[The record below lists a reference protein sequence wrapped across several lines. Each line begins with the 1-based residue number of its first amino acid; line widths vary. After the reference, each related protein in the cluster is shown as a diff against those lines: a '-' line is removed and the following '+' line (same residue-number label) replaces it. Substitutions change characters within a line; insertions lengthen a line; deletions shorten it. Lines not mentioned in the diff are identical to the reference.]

1 MGLDRIRRLLLS
13 PLAVIAGVSGAATA
27 AGPAGNQ
34 VDLQLV
40 LAVDISGSMDYDEQ
54 RVQRDGYVEA
64 FRDPQVI
71 NAITDGL
78 LGRIAV
84 TFVEWSDADIQFQ
97 VTPWMII
104 DGKESAFAYSAALA
118 KAPLHR
124 ARSTSISGALL
135 MSMRLFDQGSFQAI
149 KKTIDVSGDGAN
161 NNGPP
166 VTVAR
171 DQVLA
176 KGISINGLPIMIRSS
191 GFGANTSQD
200 IANLDQ
206 YYRDCVIGGP
216 SSFLF
221 TVDKLEDFPVAIR
234 RKLIQEIAFVPPQ
247 LPPAAIKAAGTT
259 DCMIGEKLRRGGFG
273 GFGGFDFTPG
283 GR

>member
-1 MGLDRIRRLLLS
+1 MGLDRVARSFLA
-13 PLAVIAGVSGAATA
+13 PLVVVAGLTGAATA

-54 RVQRDGYVEA
+54 RVQRDGYVQA

-84 TFVEWSDADIQFQ
+84 TFVEWSDADVQYQI
-97 VTPWMII
+97 TPWTII
-104 DGKESAFAYSAALA
+104 DGKDSAFGYAAALA

-135 MSMRLFDQGSFQAI
+135 YSMRLFDQGSFQPI
-149 KKTIDVSGDGAN
+149 KRTIDMSGDGAN
-161 NNGPP
+161 NNGLP
-166 VTVAR
+166 VLEAR

-176 KGISINGLPIMIRSS
+176 RGISINGLPIMIRSS

-221 TVDKLEDFPVAIR
+221 TIDKLADFPVAIR
-234 RKLIQEIAFVPPQ
+234 RKLIQEIAFN
-247 LPPAAIKAAGTT
+247 PPALGSPPVQNAAGT
-259 DCMIGEKLRRGGFG
+259 DCMIGEKLRRGG